1 MKGRPTGRA
10 GRPAALCQATL
21 RGCGEGAESTEPR
34 LYVLSARRPPDS
46 LAALL
51 SGGDRKRAGPT
62 APPHG
67 LVLLDEVFCRA
78 TPTRAL
84 QQSLPLSPTTSK
96 VRAAIWSLAIGV
108 LAVALA
114 GSSPAWCRCPVPCW
128 SCCSPSAAEPS
139 RSARR

>member
-1 MKGRPTGRA
+1 V
-10 GRPAALCQATL
+10 ALCQATL

-67 LVLLDEVFCRA
+67 LVLLDEVFYLPGNADPRA
-78 TPTRAL
+78 P
-84 QQSLPLSPTTSK
+84 
-96 VRAAIWSLAIGV
+96 
-108 LAVALA
+108 
-114 GSSPAWCRCPVPCW
+114 
-128 SCCSPSAAEPS
+128 AEPS
-139 RSARR
+139 SESDDE